1 MDQPIIEEDGLPP
14 RPADSPA
21 AKKEE
26 AADGL
31 MQAEPIKQEEAE
43 GAKEEMADEAELERK
58 RQEIEDLLNLPPEM
72 Q

>member
-1 MDQPIIEEDGLPP
+1 
-14 RPADSPA
+14 
-21 AKKEE
+21 
-26 AADGL
+26 